1 MILKGELDASHYRGQ
16 RVTHCTKGFLFG
28 FYFMFVFMGGGYFLC
43 FCLAVHETVLDLKLS
58 VMLFSVFSLIWF
70 LYSNF
75 SENVYKVN
83 RDWKILNDEGS
94 ISLSLF
100 RIRILSGRQAII

>member
-1 MILKGELDASHYRGQ
+1 MQVTIGVKGLHIALRAFCLVFILCL
-16 RVTHCTKGFLFG
+16 FLW
-28 FYFMFVFMGGGYFLC
+28 GGGYFLC

-75 SENVYKVN
+75 SEKVYKVN

-100 RIRILSGRQAII
+100 RIRILSGWQAII

>member
-1 MILKGELDASHYRGQ
+1 M
-16 RVTHCTKGFLFG
+16 
-28 FYFMFVFMGGGYFLC
+28 
-43 FCLAVHETVLDLKLS
+43 HETVLDLKLS

-70 LYSNF
+70 SYSNF
-75 SENVYKVN
+75 SEKVYKVN

-100 RIRILSGRQAII
+100 RIRILSGWQAII

>member
-1 MILKGELDASHYRGQ
+1 MQVTIGVKGLHIALRAFCLVFIL
-16 RVTHCTKGFLFG
+16 CLFFFWG
-28 FYFMFVFMGGGYFLC
+28 GGGYFLC

-100 RIRILSGRQAII
+100 RIRILSGWQAII

>member
-1 MILKGELDASHYRGQ
+1 MQVTIGVKGLHIALRAFCLVFILCL
-16 RVTHCTKGFLFG
+16 FLW
-28 FYFMFVFMGGGYFLC
+28 GGGYFLC

-83 RDWKILNDEGS
+83 RDWKILNDEGG

-100 RIRILSGRQAII
+100 RIRILSGWQAIN

>member
-1 MILKGELDASHYRGQ
+1 MQVTIGVKGLHIALRAFCLVFILCLFF
-16 RVTHCTKGFLFG
+16 FLG
-28 FYFMFVFMGGGYFLC
+28 GGGYFLC

-100 RIRILSGRQAII
+100 RIRILSGWQAII

>member
-1 MILKGELDASHYRGQ
+1 MQVTIGVKGLHIALRAFCLVFILCL
-16 RVTHCTKGFLFG
+16 FLWG
-28 FYFMFVFMGGGYFLC
+28 GGGYFLC

-75 SENVYKVN
+75 SEKVYKVN

-100 RIRILSGRQAII
+100 RIRILSGWQAII

>member
-28 FYFMFVFMGGGYFLC
+28 FYFMFVFFLGGGIFFVFVWLYMR
-43 FCLAVHETVLDLKLS
+43 VLDLKLS

-70 LYSNF
+70 LYSKRN
-75 SENVYKVN
+75 S
-83 RDWKILNDEGS
+83 
-94 ISLSLF
+94 
-100 RIRILSGRQAII
+100 

>member
-1 MILKGELDASHYRGQ
+1 MQVTIGVKGLHIALRAF
-16 RVTHCTKGFLFG
+16 CL
-28 FYFMFVFMGGGYFLC
+28 VFISCCFFGGYFLC

-100 RIRILSGRQAII
+100 RIRILSGWQAII